1 MLSHSSE
8 LDMAAKQCMQIT
20 NKPRK
25 KRESLLC
32 ERRGDGPTE
41 ARGSDG
47 DGSCD
52 GAGSSPRRCRRRSD
66 RERLRVR
73 ERARLLVR
81 EETESERERLFE
93 LSFFFLVCCYGFN
106 FCVPEAA
113 GDGVTGRDWDWER
126 ARERGDW
133 EWEGETESLNFVF
146 FFWTLV
152 FKLWCASDSSAMVD
166 TWWEF

>member
-1 MLSHSSE
+1 
-8 LDMAAKQCMQIT
+8 MAAKQCMQIT

-25 KRESLLC
+25 KSPYFVSDAETDRRKREAATA
-32 ERRGDGPTE
+32 TE
-41 ARGSDG
+41 AATAPGAVR
-47 DGSCD
+47 D
-52 GAGSSPRRCRRRSD
+52 GAGDGATGRRSD

-113 GDGVTGRDWDWER
+113 GDGATGRD
-126 ARERGDW
+126 
-133 EWEGETESLNFVF
+133 
-146 FFWTLV
+146 
-152 FKLWCASDSSAMVD
+152 
-166 TWWEF
+166 

>member
-1 MLSHSSE
+1 MAAMLSHSSE
-8 LDMAAKQCMQIT
+8 LDMAAKLCTPKHQVQYMRIT

-41 ARGSDG
+41 ARGSNG

-52 GAGSSPRRCRRRSD
+52 GARSNPRRCRQRSD

-73 ERARLLVR
+73 ERAQLLVR
-81 EETESERERLFE
+81 EETESEGERLKFE
-93 LSFFFLVCCYGFN
+93 LSFFFLVCCDGLN

-113 GDGVTGRDWDWER
+113 GDGATGRD
-126 ARERGDW
+126 
-133 EWEGETESLNFVF
+133 
-146 FFWTLV
+146 
-152 FKLWCASDSSAMVD
+152 
-166 TWWEF
+166 

>member
-1 MLSHSSE
+1 MAAMLSHSSE

-47 DGSCD
+47 DGDGSCD

-81 EETESERERLFE
+81 EETESERERLKF
-93 LSFFFLVCCYGFN
+93 
-106 FCVPEAA
+106 
-113 GDGVTGRDWDWER
+113 T
-126 ARERGDW
+126 
-133 EWEGETESLNFVF
+133 
-146 FFWTLV
+146 
-152 FKLWCASDSSAMVD
+152 
-166 TWWEF
+166 

>member
-1 MLSHSSE
+1 MAAMLSHSSE

-93 LSFFFLVCCYGFN
+93 LSFFF
-106 FCVPEAA
+106 
-113 GDGVTGRDWDWER
+113 
-126 ARERGDW
+126 
-133 EWEGETESLNFVF
+133 
-146 FFWTLV
+146 
-152 FKLWCASDSSAMVD
+152 
-166 TWWEF
+166 